1 MTATIRMATEAD
13 AAAVASI
20 YAPFCEKTAISFEYK
35 APTTVEMAERIRTV
49 TRLPWL
55 VLDDNGA
62 LAGYAYATQHRERAA
77 YGWSVDTTVYVSPNY
92 QRRGVGRALYTALFE
107 LLRMQG
113 YYKVY
118 AGITLPNR
126 ASIGLHQSLGFE
138 PVGIYRGVGY
148 KLGAWH
154 DVAWYQLS
162 LQPEQPQPAAPLPV
176 TSILGTSGW
185 VKAIDLGL
193 ADYRGS
199 T

>member
-1 MTATIRMATEAD
+1 VTATIRMATEAD